1 MDCAKEG
8 KLTRKL
14 LKIAALPLILV
25 ALLAMGGCV
34 SIEHSVSVLQKV
46 SSSENK
52 KVFVSLPVVV
62 EKDMETRKT
71 PDATEKAV
79 ADETY
84 AELKK
89 NLNQKGLLA
98 NQESASFGLDLRVHY
113 VNSFFAGFEY
123 TGTRTLA
130 AGNAGGQVIITRA
143 ILKKDGV
150 TVTKIDSV
158 GNTGMAY
165 SYQKLTGPISA
176 ELANQIEKILMEGIS
191 VGKSP

>member
-1 MDCAKEG
+1 M
-8 KLTRKL
+8 KL
-14 LKIAALPLILV
+14 LKIIALPLIFV

-46 SSSENK
+46 SSSEIK

-84 AELKK
+84 VELRK
-89 NLNQKGLLA
+89 NLNQKGLLE
-98 NQESASFGLDLRVHY
+98 NQESASFRLDLRVHY
-113 VNSFFAGFEY
+113 VNSFFAGFEH

-130 AGNAGGQVIITRA
+130 AGNAGGQVIVTRA
-143 ILKKDGV
+143 ILKKDGI

-165 SYQKLTGPISA
+165 SYQKLTGPISS
-176 ELANQIEKILMEGIS
+176 ELANQIEKILMEGVS
-191 VGKSP
+191 VGKSL